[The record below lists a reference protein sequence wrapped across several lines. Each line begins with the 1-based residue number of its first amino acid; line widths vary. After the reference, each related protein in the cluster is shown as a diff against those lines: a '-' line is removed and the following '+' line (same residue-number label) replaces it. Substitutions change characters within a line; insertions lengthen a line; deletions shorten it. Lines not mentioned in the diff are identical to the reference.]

1 MPGEPGQEH
10 QAGGELVDQDE
21 EHGREVTEVSE
32 RDDDDCEGESAA
44 AGHQV
49 AHPVYVSRLV
59 CRVMR
64 VVCDDDHG
72 DSGNGQ
78 FITVKEAK
86 GRPTTTTVER
96 VPKPGYG
103 DTKTK

>member
-1 MPGEPGQEH
+1 MTTKTTPR
-10 QAGGELVDQDE
+10 
-21 EHGREVTEVSE
+21 GR
-32 RDDDDCEGESAA
+32 
-44 AGHQV
+44 
-49 AHPVYVSRLV
+49 
-59 CRVMR
+59 
-64 VVCDDDHG
+64 